1 MNEGNETIDWYIS
14 ETAVFTISK
23 SNNNQDPLLKTQILN

>member
-1 MNEGNETIDWYIS
+1 MNEGNETINWDIS
-14 ETAVFTISK
+14 ATAVFTISK